1 MAARKASTVR
11 PAPRHLLDIFSP
23 RNQLNEPVTAPENRD
38 SPAVDRSFPSSAVPF
53 TFEELV
59 AFCGILLIF
68 WVVGKS
74 VEKFGL
80 PALVGEI
87 LAGIA
92 VGPHG
97 MNIAPKPD
105 ALMMVGEFGLVLM
118 VLEAGVEVD
127 LASLSLVGARGV
139 KVAFFGS
146 LVPLAIGATLAK
158 LVFDMS
164 AKTCLAVGA
173 CLAPT
178 SMGISLKVLQ
188 DGGVLGTPT
197 GQLIIAAAVMDD
209 VIALVLLSQ
218 LEALKDPTV
227 VNFLVP
233 IASSLAFIV
242 LVGYL
247 ATRVVPDV
255 LVKQVVPRVPK
266 RHLEGVL
273 LGAVF
278 VAAYGMMVATHYG
291 KSSHLLGAFLGGL
304 CFCSL
309 SSMQHVWHAQVEKI
323 LSWLIRVFF
332 ACTIGFEVPIRDLWT
347 APVLARAAV
356 FMLAAF
362 GKVATG
368 LFARPFNAHEAAKI
382 GFAMSAW
389 GEFAFIVATASRE
402 AGTLGKQE
410 FSAVILCVLL
420 SAMYAPLAVN
430 SAIKA
435 EKRAAGLGK
444 DGKRSLALVES
455 GRSRWLCCGPK
466 VLKRHVS
473 FTTLAMPDG
482 KQTAVYRVYYVCA
495 IECPSRWGLND
506 AVLRAVYHP
515 SVNLDVL
522 DVSLEPRGNDAMA
535 CELFL
540 RDPILRA
547 PLDAE
552 LDCEENRR
560 VTAKLVALKHA
571 LEKLVLASASGGEKD
586 KGAATA
592 GDGSSVSD
600 GEVLIARWVPDI
612 EPPMENPDAN
622 DDGDGSFDGE
632 HDESFVLKQAQ
643 DLLRIG
649 ETEEEAFTDLEAG
662 GVFPGE
668 DEKNANANAALSVSD
683 PDSRP
688 STPGLPTPRASVTLR
703 RRQGRRAIDALRAH
717 KNRPFYRTASLANL
731 IHNGDDLQDERDQV
745 LHARLVEARL
755 ASGEA
760 RALADARS
768 GGHGM
773 GAVHRTVN
781 VQRARAAQ
789 EEARRLSAGERSL
802 LDRISEDP
810 EKNRGRKSAA
820 SRRESL
826 DGEDSDSYVLTQL
839 GVGGSP
845 QGSAPTSAHSTM
857 TAATARSLAAEL
869 KMQDVMLS
877 SQTLSGAAGRALAN
891 ELRHALL
898 PPGSRPPE
906 SPNSRRSISRT
917 RRLSA
922 GAVDG
927 ENAAAVT
934 SLTGDHARELAHEL
948 AERLA
953 EAEAMAPAERAAAF
967 QKKSGPERK

>member
-1 MAARKASTVR
+1 M
-11 PAPRHLLDIFSP
+11 
-23 RNQLNEPVTAPENRD
+23 
-38 SPAVDRSFPSSAVPF
+38 PF
-53 TFEELV
+53 TFEDLV

-80 PALVGEI
+80 PSLVGEI

-139 KVAFFGS
+139 QVAFFGS
-146 LVPLAIGATLAK
+146 LVPLGIGATLAK
-158 LVFDMS
+158 LVFDMR

-188 DGGVLGTPT
+188 DGGVLSTPT

-209 VIALVLLSQ
+209 VIALVLLSE
-218 LEALKDPTV
+218 LEALKDPTP
-227 VNFLVP
+227 VNFIVP

-247 ATRVVPDV
+247 ATSVVPDV
-255 LVKQVVPRVPK
+255 LVKHVVPRVPK
-266 RHLEGVL
+266 KYLEGVL

-278 VAAYGMMVATHYG
+278 VAAYAMMVATHYG
-291 KSSHLLGAFLGGL
+291 QSSHLLGAFLGGL

-309 SSMQHVWHAQVEKI
+309 SSMQHIWHTQVEKI
-323 LSWLIRVFF
+323 LSWLIRIFF
-332 ACTIGFEVPIRDLWT
+332 ACTIGFEVPIRDLWS

-356 FMLAAF
+356 FMLAAL

-368 LFARPFNAHEAAKI
+368 GFARPFNAHEAAKI

-402 AGTLGKQE
+402 TGTLGHQE

-430 SAIKA
+430 YAINA
-435 EKRAAGLGK
+435 EKRAAGLEK
-444 DGKRSLALVES
+444 DGARLPSPANS
-455 GRSRWLCCGPK
+455 GCRKWLCFGPR
-466 VLKRHVS
+466 VMRRDAS
-473 FTTLAMPDG
+473 FTTSDMPDG
-482 KQTAVYRVYYVCA
+482 KSRAVYRVYYVCA

-522 DVSLEPRGNDAMA
+522 DVSLEPRGNDTMA

-540 RDPILRA
+540 RDPSLRA

-552 LDCEENRR
+552 LDCHENRC
-560 VTAKLVALKHA
+560 VNAKIVSLKAA
-571 LEKLVLASASGGEKD
+571 LERLVLTSAARRSGEKD
-586 KGAATA
+586 DAGTA
-592 GDGSSVSD
+592 SVSD
-600 GEVLIARWVPDI
+600 GEVLIARWLPDI
-612 EPPMENPDAN
+612 EPLASDSDTSGDA
-622 DDGDGSFDGE
+622 SFHGE
-632 HDESFVLKQAQ
+632 HEESLVLKQAR

-662 GVFPGE
+662 VAGE
-668 DEKNANANAALSVSD
+668 KEESNPALSVSE
-683 PDSRP
+683 PGSGP
-688 STPGLPTPRASVTLR
+688 SNPGVLQLRASATLR
-703 RRQGRRAIDALRAH
+703 RRRGRRAIDALRAH
-717 KNRPFYRTASLANL
+717 KNRPFYRTASLMNL
-731 IHNGDDLQDERDQV
+731 LDAGDEGSLRDERDEE
-745 LHARLVEARL
+745 LHVRLVEARL

-760 RALADARS
+760 RAMAGARS
-768 GGHGM
+768 GGLGM
-773 GAVHRTVN
+773 GAVRRTAS
-781 VQRARAAQ
+781 ARRAQ
-789 EEARRLSAGERSL
+789 ENARLSAGDWSL

-810 EKNRGRKSAA
+810 SNRGRAA
-820 SRRESL
+820 PRPRRESL
-826 DGEDSDSYVLTQL
+826 DGEDSYVLTRL
-839 GVGGSP
+839 GAGHSP
-845 QGSAPTSAHSTM
+845 LGSAHSSARTTTITPM
-857 TAATARSLAAEL
+857 TRNRAAEIKL
-869 KMQDVMLS
+869 QDVMLS
-877 SQTLSGAAGRALAN
+877 SQTLSGAAGRALAD
-891 ELRHALL
+891 EIRHALARPG
-898 PPGSRPPE
+898 PPPKSPE
-906 SPNSRRSISRT
+906 
-917 RRLSA
+917 RRLSFGDRPA
-922 GAVDG
+922 NVRRLSVGAEHG
-927 ENAAAVT
+927 ESTAAVT
-934 SLTGDHARELAHEL
+934 SLTGAHARNLAREL
-948 AERLA
+948 AERLTNT
-953 EAEAMAPAERAAAF
+953 EAMAPAEREAETKE
-967 QKKSGPERK
+967 QTERK

>member
-1 MAARKASTVR
+1 M
-11 PAPRHLLDIFSP
+11 
-23 RNQLNEPVTAPENRD
+23 
-38 SPAVDRSFPSSAVPF
+38 PF

-80 PALVGEI
+80 PSLVGEI

-97 MNIAPKPD
+97 LNIAPKPD

-139 KVAFFGS
+139 QVAFFGS

-209 VIALVLLSQ
+209 VIALVLLSE
-218 LEALKDPTV
+218 LEALKNPTP
-227 VNFLVP
+227 VNFVVP

-255 LVKQVVPRVPK
+255 LIKHVVPRVPK
-266 RHLEGVL
+266 SHLEGAL

-278 VAAYGMMVATHYG
+278 VAAYAMMVATHYG
-291 KSSHLLGAFLGGL
+291 RSSHLLGAFLGGL

-309 SSMQHVWHAQVEKI
+309 SSMQHVWHTQVEKI

-356 FMLAAF
+356 FMLAAL

-368 LFARPFNAHEAAKI
+368 GFARPFNAHEAAKI

-402 AGTLGKQE
+402 AGTLGHQE

-430 SAIKA
+430 YAINA

-444 DGKRSLALVES
+444 DGKRSLSLVDS
-455 GRSRWLCCGPK
+455 GRRKWLCCGPR
-466 VLKRHVS
+466 VMRRNAS
-473 FTTLAMPDG
+473 FLTADMPDG
-482 KQTAVYRVYYVCA
+482 KTRAVYRVYYVCA

-522 DVSLEPRGNDAMA
+522 DVSLEPRGNDTMA

-540 RDPILRA
+540 RDPSLRA

-552 LDCEENRR
+552 LDCDENRR
-560 VTAKLVALKHA
+560 VNAKIVSLKAA
-571 LEKLVLASASGGEKD
+571 LERLVLTSAPRRSDETD
-586 KGAATA
+586 
-592 GDGSSVSD
+592 D
-600 GEVLIARWVPDI
+600 GEVIIARWVPDI
-612 EPPMENPDAN
+612 EPLASDPAANGDA
-622 DDGDGSFDGE
+622 SFHGE
-632 HDESFVLKQAQ
+632 HDESSVLKQAQ

-662 GVFPGE
+662 GAG
-668 DEKNANANAALSVSD
+668 DEEESNPALSVSE
-683 PDSRP
+683 PGSRP
-688 STPGLPTPRASVTLR
+688 STPGVPTPRASMTLR

-717 KNRPFYRTASLANL
+717 KNRPFYRTASLLNL
-731 IHNGDDLQDERDQV
+731 LEAGDEGSLRDERDEE

-760 RALADARS
+760 RAMAGARS
-768 GGHGM
+768 GGLGM
-773 GAVHRTVN
+773 GAVRRT
-781 VQRARAAQ
+781 ASAHSAAAAHAQ
-789 EEARRLSAGERSL
+789 SAGARRLSAGEWSL

-810 EKNRGRKSAA
+810 STRGRGREPR

-826 DGEDSDSYVLTQL
+826 EGEDSYVLAQL
-839 GVGGSP
+839 GAGGSP
-845 QGSAPTSAHSTM
+845 LNSAPTSAHATM
-857 TAATARSLAAEL
+857 SASSARDLAAEL
-869 KMQDVMLS
+869 KLQDVMLS
-877 SQTLSGAAGRALAN
+877 SQTLSGAAGRALAD
-891 ELRHALL
+891 ELRNALDFRQ
-898 PPGSRPPE
+898 PGLPPE
-906 SPNSRRSISRT
+906 SRARRLSVGDRPARA

-922 GAVDG
+922 GAGGG

-934 SLTGDHARELAHEL
+934 SLTGAHARELAREL

-953 EAEAMAPAERAAAF
+953 KAEAMAPAEREAA
-967 QKKSGPERK
+967 KMKSPPH

>member
-1 MAARKASTVR
+1 M
-11 PAPRHLLDIFSP
+11 
-23 RNQLNEPVTAPENRD
+23 
-38 SPAVDRSFPSSAVPF
+38 PF

-74 VEKFGL
+74 VVKFGL
-80 PALVGEI
+80 PSLVGEI

-97 MNIAPKPD
+97 LNIAPKPD

-139 KVAFFGS
+139 QVAFFGS

-209 VIALVLLSQ
+209 VIALVLLSE
-218 LEALKDPTV
+218 LEALKNPTP
-227 VNFLVP
+227 VNFVVP

-266 RHLEGVL
+266 KHLEGVL

-278 VAAYGMMVATHYG
+278 VAAYAMMVATHYG
-291 KSSHLLGAFLGGL
+291 RSSHLLGAFLGGL

-356 FMLAAF
+356 FMLAAL

-368 LFARPFNAHEAAKI
+368 AFARPFNAHEAAKI

-402 AGTLGKQE
+402 AGTLGHQE

-430 SAIKA
+430 YAIKA

-444 DGKRSLALVES
+444 DGRRALVLVES
-455 GRSRWLCCGPK
+455 GREKKKWLCCGPR
-466 VLKRHVS
+466 VMRRDVS
-473 FTTLAMPDG
+473 FTTAATPDG
-482 KQTAVYRVYYVCA
+482 KPMKTHRVYYVCA

-540 RDPILRA
+540 RDPGLRA

-552 LDCEENRR
+552 LDCDENTR
-560 VTAKLVALKHA
+560 VTEKIVSLKAA
-571 LEKLVLASASGGEKD
+571 LERLVLVS
-586 KGAATA
+586 GAARR
-592 GDGSSVSD
+592 SRESD
-600 GEVLIARWVPDI
+600 DDAASIAEKNGEVLIARWVPDV
-612 EPPMENPDAN
+612 EPRPLDPDATETR
-622 DDGDGSFDGE
+622 GT
-632 HDESFVLKQAQ
+632 HDEDMDEAFVLKQAQ

-649 ETEEEAFTDLEAG
+649 ETDTEAFTDLEAG
-662 GVFPGE
+662 GVPG
-668 DEKNANANAALSVSD
+668 NALPASTDLSASD
-683 PDSRP
+683 ADSHSRQ
-688 STPGLPTPRASVTLR
+688 STPGASGGPTPRASVTLR

-717 KNRPFYRTASLANL
+717 KNRPFYRTASLVSLLHA
-731 IHNGDDLQDERDQV
+731 GEEGALQDERDEE

-760 RALADARS
+760 RALAGARS

-773 GAVHRTVN
+773 GAVRRTAN
-781 VQRARAAQ
+781 AHSAAAAHAQ
-789 EEARRLSAGERSL
+789 SAGAQLSAGEWSL

-810 EKNRGRKSAA
+810 SNRGRGREPR

-826 DGEDSDSYVLTQL
+826 EGEDSYVLAQL
-839 GVGGSP
+839 GAGGSP
-845 QGSAPTSAHSTM
+845 LNSAPTSAHATM
-857 TAATARSLAAEL
+857 SASSARDLAAEL
-869 KMQDVMLS
+869 KLQDVMLS
-877 SQTLSGAAGRALAN
+877 SQTLSGAAGRALAD
-891 ELRHALL
+891 ELRHALDFRQPGL
-898 PPGSRPPE
+898 PPGSPARRLSVGDRPA
-906 SPNSRRSISRT
+906 RA

-922 GAVDG
+922 GAGGG

-934 SLTGDHARELAHEL
+934 SLTGAHARELAREL

-953 EAEAMAPAERAAAF
+953 KAEAMTPAEREAAK
-967 QKKSGPERK
+967 KKSPPH

>member
-1 MAARKASTVR
+1 M
-11 PAPRHLLDIFSP
+11 
-23 RNQLNEPVTAPENRD
+23 
-38 SPAVDRSFPSSAVPF
+38 PF

-80 PALVGEI
+80 PSLVGEI

-97 MNIAPKPD
+97 LNIAPKPD

-139 KVAFFGS
+139 QVAFFGS

-209 VIALVLLSQ
+209 VIALVLLSE
-218 LEALKDPTV
+218 LEALKNPTP
-227 VNFLVP
+227 VNFVVP

-266 RHLEGVL
+266 KHLEGVL

-278 VAAYGMMVATHYG
+278 VAAYAMMVTTHYG
-291 KSSHLLGAFLGGL
+291 RSSHLLGAFLGGL

-356 FMLAAF
+356 FMLAAL

-368 LFARPFNAHEAAKI
+368 AFARPFNAHEAAKI

-402 AGTLGKQE
+402 AGTLGHQE

-430 SAIKA
+430 YAIKA

-444 DGKRSLALVES
+444 DGRRAVLVES
-455 GRSRWLCCGPK
+455 GRDKKKWLCCGPR
-466 VLKRHVS
+466 VMRRDVS
-473 FTTLAMPDG
+473 FTTAATPDG
-482 KQTAVYRVYYVCA
+482 KPMTTHRVYYVCA

-540 RDPILRA
+540 RDPGLRA

-552 LDCEENRR
+552 LDCDENKR
-560 VTAKLVALKHA
+560 VTEKIVSLKAA
-571 LEKLVLASASGGEKD
+571 LERLVLVSGGTTRSRESD
-586 KGAATA
+586 DDA
-592 GDGSSVSD
+592 GSAIAVPN
-600 GEVLIARWVPDI
+600 GEVLIARWVPDV
-612 EPPMENPDAN
+612 EPRPPDPDAIQ
-622 DDGDGSFDGE
+622 DDSARGTR
-632 HDESFVLKQAQ
+632 DEDMDEAFVLKQAH
-643 DLLRIG
+643 DLLRVG
-649 ETEEEAFTDLEAG
+649 EADTEAFTDLEAG
-662 GVFPGE
+662 GAPG
-668 DEKNANANAALSVSD
+668 DAAD
-683 PDSRP
+683 
-688 STPGLPTPRASVTLR
+688 ATLR
-703 RRQGRRAIDALRAH
+703 RRRGRLSIDALRAH
-717 KNRPFYRTASLANL
+717 ENRPFYRTASLVNL
-731 IHNGDDLQDERDQV
+731 LHAGEEGALQDERDEE

-760 RALADARS
+760 RAMAGARS
-768 GGHGM
+768 GGLGM
-773 GAVHRTVN
+773 GAVRRT
-781 VQRARAAQ
+781 ASAHSSAAAHAQ
-789 EEARRLSAGERSL
+789 SAGARRLSAGEWSL

-810 EKNRGRKSAA
+810 STRGRAREPR

-826 DGEDSDSYVLTQL
+826 EGENSYVLAQL
-839 GVGGSP
+839 GAGGSP
-845 QGSAPTSAHSTM
+845 LNSAPTSAHATM
-857 TAATARSLAAEL
+857 SASSARDLAAEL
-869 KMQDVMLS
+869 KLQDVMLS
-877 SQTLSGAAGRALAN
+877 SQTLSGAAGRALAD
-891 ELRHALL
+891 ELRHALDFRQ
-898 PPGSRPPE
+898 PGLPPE
-906 SPNSRRSISRT
+906 SRARRLSVGDRPARA

-922 GAVDG
+922 GAGGG

-934 SLTGDHARELAHEL
+934 SLTGAHARELAREL

-953 EAEAMAPAERAAAF
+953 KAEAMAPAEREAAK
-967 QKKSGPERK
+967 KKSPPH

>member
-1 MAARKASTVR
+1 M
-11 PAPRHLLDIFSP
+11 
-23 RNQLNEPVTAPENRD
+23 
-38 SPAVDRSFPSSAVPF
+38 PF

-80 PALVGEI
+80 PSLVGEI

-97 MNIAPKPD
+97 LNIAPKPD

-139 KVAFFGS
+139 QVAFFGS

-209 VIALVLLSQ
+209 VIALVLLSE
-218 LEALKDPTV
+218 LEALKNPTP
-227 VNFLVP
+227 VNFVVP

-266 RHLEGVL
+266 KHLEGVL

-278 VAAYGMMVATHYG
+278 VAAYAMMVATHYG
-291 KSSHLLGAFLGGL
+291 RSSHLLGAFLGGL

-309 SSMQHVWHAQVEKI
+309 SSMQHVWHTQVEKI

-356 FMLAAF
+356 FMLAAL

-368 LFARPFNAHEAAKI
+368 AFARPFNAHEAAKI

-402 AGTLGKQE
+402 AGTLGHQE

-430 SAIKA
+430 YAIKA

-444 DGKRSLALVES
+444 DGRRALVLEES
-455 GRSRWLCCGPK
+455 GREKKKWLCCGPR
-466 VLKRHVS
+466 VMRRDVS
-473 FTTLAMPDG
+473 FTTAATPDG
-482 KQTAVYRVYYVCA
+482 KPMKTHRVYYVCA

-540 RDPILRA
+540 RDPGLRA

-552 LDCEENRR
+552 LDCDENTR
-560 VTAKLVALKHA
+560 VTEKIVSLKAA
-571 LEKLVLASASGGEKD
+571 LERLVLVSGGARRSRESDDDAASMAEKN
-586 KGAATA
+586 
-592 GDGSSVSD
+592 
-600 GEVLIARWVPDI
+600 GEVLIARWVPDV
-612 EPPMENPDAN
+612 EPRPLDPDATETR
-622 DDGDGSFDGE
+622 GT
-632 HDESFVLKQAQ
+632 HDEDMDEAFVLKQAQ

-649 ETEEEAFTDLEAG
+649 EADTEAFTDLEAG
-662 GVFPGE
+662 GVPG
-668 DEKNANANAALSVSD
+668 NALPASTDLSASD
-683 PDSRP
+683 ADSHSRQ
-688 STPGLPTPRASVTLR
+688 STPGASGGPTPRASVTLR
-703 RRQGRRAIDALRAH
+703 RRQGPRAIDALRAH
-717 KNRPFYRTASLANL
+717 KNRPFYRTASLVSLLHA
-731 IHNGDDLQDERDQV
+731 GEEGALQDERDEE

-760 RALADARS
+760 RALAGARS

-773 GAVHRTVN
+773 GAVRRT
-781 VQRARAAQ
+781 ASAHSAAAAHAQ
-789 EEARRLSAGERSL
+789 YAGARLSAGEWSL

-810 EKNRGRKSAA
+810 SNRGGRGREPR

-826 DGEDSDSYVLTQL
+826 EGEDSYVLAQL
-839 GVGGSP
+839 GAGGSP
-845 QGSAPTSAHSTM
+845 LNSAPTSAHATM
-857 TAATARSLAAEL
+857 SASSARDLAAEL
-869 KMQDVMLS
+869 KLQDVMLS
-877 SQTLSGAAGRALAN
+877 SQTLSGAAGRALAD
-891 ELRHALL
+891 ELRHALDFRQ
-898 PPGSRPPE
+898 PGSPPE
-906 SPNSRRSISRT
+906 SPARRLSVGDRPARA

-922 GAVDG
+922 GAGGG

-934 SLTGDHARELAHEL
+934 SLTGAHARELAREL

-953 EAEAMAPAERAAAF
+953 KAEAMAPAEREAA
-967 QKKSGPERK
+967 KMKSPPH

>member
-1 MAARKASTVR
+1 M
-11 PAPRHLLDIFSP
+11 
-23 RNQLNEPVTAPENRD
+23 
-38 SPAVDRSFPSSAVPF
+38 PF

-80 PALVGEI
+80 PSLVGEI

-97 MNIAPKPD
+97 LNIAPKPD

-139 KVAFFGS
+139 QVAFFGS

-209 VIALVLLSQ
+209 VIALVLLSE
-218 LEALKDPTV
+218 LEALKNPTP
-227 VNFLVP
+227 VNFVVP

-266 RHLEGVL
+266 KHLEGVL

-278 VAAYGMMVATHYG
+278 VAAYAMMVATHYG
-291 KSSHLLGAFLGGL
+291 RSSHLLGAFLGGL

-356 FMLAAF
+356 FMLAAL

-368 LFARPFNAHEAAKI
+368 AFARPFNAHEAAKI

-402 AGTLGKQE
+402 AGTLGHQE

-430 SAIKA
+430 YAIKA

-444 DGKRSLALVES
+444 DGRRAVLVES
-455 GRSRWLCCGPK
+455 GRDKKKWLCCGPR
-466 VLKRHVS
+466 VMRRDVS
-473 FTTLAMPDG
+473 FTTAATPDG
-482 KQTAVYRVYYVCA
+482 KPMTTHRVYYVCA

-540 RDPILRA
+540 RDPGLRA

-552 LDCEENRR
+552 LDCDENKR
-560 VTAKLVALKHA
+560 VTEKIVSLKA
-571 LEKLVLASASGGEKD
+571 AFERLVLVSGGTTRSRESD
-586 KGAATA
+586 DDA
-592 GDGSSVSD
+592 GSAIAVPN
-600 GEVLIARWVPDI
+600 GEVLIARWVPDV
-612 EPPMENPDAN
+612 EPRPPDPDAIQ
-622 DDGDGSFDGE
+622 DDSARGTR
-632 HDESFVLKQAQ
+632 DEDMDEAFVLKQAH
-643 DLLRIG
+643 DLLRVG
-649 ETEEEAFTDLEAG
+649 EADTEAFTDLEAG
-662 GVFPGE
+662 GAPG
-668 DEKNANANAALSVSD
+668 DAAD
-683 PDSRP
+683 
-688 STPGLPTPRASVTLR
+688 ATLR
-703 RRQGRRAIDALRAH
+703 RRRGRLSIDALRAH
-717 KNRPFYRTASLANL
+717 ENRPFYRTASLVNL
-731 IHNGDDLQDERDQV
+731 LHAGEEGALQDERDEE

-760 RALADARS
+760 RAMAGARS
-768 GGHGM
+768 GGLGM
-773 GAVHRTVN
+773 GAVRRT
-781 VQRARAAQ
+781 ASAHSAAAAHAQ
-789 EEARRLSAGERSL
+789 SAGARRLSAGEWSL

-810 EKNRGRKSAA
+810 STRGRAREPR

-826 DGEDSDSYVLTQL
+826 EGENSYVLAQL
-839 GVGGSP
+839 GAGGSP
-845 QGSAPTSAHSTM
+845 LNSAPTSSHATM
-857 TAATARSLAAEL
+857 SASSARDLAAEL
-869 KMQDVMLS
+869 KLQDVMLS
-877 SQTLSGAAGRALAN
+877 SQTLSGAAGRALAD
-891 ELRHALL
+891 ELRNALDFRQ
-898 PPGSRPPE
+898 PGLPPE
-906 SPNSRRSISRT
+906 SRA
-917 RRLSA
+917 RRLSVGDRPA
-922 GAVDG
+922 RAKTPPAEPAAEPQPTSPVSPVASRGSVLGLLGASSLD
-927 ENAAAVT
+927 AAV
-934 SLTGDHARELAHEL
+934 GEQQEEVEWD
-948 AERLA
+948 
-953 EAEAMAPAERAAAF
+953 
-967 QKKSGPERK
+967 

>member
-1 MAARKASTVR
+1 M
-11 PAPRHLLDIFSP
+11 
-23 RNQLNEPVTAPENRD
+23 
-38 SPAVDRSFPSSAVPF
+38 PF

-80 PALVGEI
+80 PSLVGEI

-97 MNIAPKPD
+97 LNIAPKPD

-139 KVAFFGS
+139 QVAFFGS

-209 VIALVLLSQ
+209 VIALVLLSE
-218 LEALKDPTV
+218 LEALKNPTP
-227 VNFLVP
+227 VNFVVP
-233 IASSLAFIV
+233 IASSSRFIV

-266 RHLEGVL
+266 KHLEGVL

-278 VAAYGMMVATHYG
+278 VAAYAMMVTTHYG
-291 KSSHLLGAFLGGL
+291 RSSHLLGAFLGGL

-356 FMLAAF
+356 FMLAAL

-368 LFARPFNAHEAAKI
+368 AFARPFNAHEAAKI

-402 AGTLGKQE
+402 AGTLGHQE

-430 SAIKA
+430 YAIKA

-444 DGKRSLALVES
+444 DGRRAVLVES
-455 GRSRWLCCGPK
+455 GRDKKKWLCCGPR
-466 VLKRHVS
+466 VMRRDVS
-473 FTTLAMPDG
+473 FTTAATPDG
-482 KQTAVYRVYYVCA
+482 KPMTTHRVYYVCA

-540 RDPILRA
+540 RDPGLRA

-552 LDCEENRR
+552 LDCDENKR
-560 VTAKLVALKHA
+560 VTEKIVSLKA
-571 LEKLVLASASGGEKD
+571 AFERLVLVSGGTTRSRESD
-586 KGAATA
+586 DDA
-592 GDGSSVSD
+592 GSAIAVPN
-600 GEVLIARWVPDI
+600 GEVLIARWVPDV
-612 EPPMENPDAN
+612 EPRPPDPDAIQ
-622 DDGDGSFDGE
+622 DDSARGTR
-632 HDESFVLKQAQ
+632 DEDMDEAFVLKQAH
-643 DLLRIG
+643 DLLRVG
-649 ETEEEAFTDLEAG
+649 EADTEAFTDLEAG
-662 GVFPGE
+662 GAPG
-668 DEKNANANAALSVSD
+668 DAAD
-683 PDSRP
+683 
-688 STPGLPTPRASVTLR
+688 ATLR
-703 RRQGRRAIDALRAH
+703 RRRGASPSTRCARTRTGPSTARRA
-717 KNRPFYRTASLANL
+717 S
-731 IHNGDDLQDERDQV
+731 
-745 LHARLVEARL
+745 
-755 ASGEA
+755 
-760 RALADARS
+760 
-768 GGHGM
+768 
-773 GAVHRTVN
+773 
-781 VQRARAAQ
+781 
-789 EEARRLSAGERSL
+789 
-802 LDRISEDP
+802 
-810 EKNRGRKSAA
+810 
-820 SRRESL
+820 
-826 DGEDSDSYVLTQL
+826 
-839 GVGGSP
+839 
-845 QGSAPTSAHSTM
+845 
-857 TAATARSLAAEL
+857 
-869 KMQDVMLS
+869 
-877 SQTLSGAAGRALAN
+877 
-891 ELRHALL
+891 
-898 PPGSRPPE
+898 
-906 SPNSRRSISRT
+906 
-917 RRLSA
+917 
-922 GAVDG
+922 
-927 ENAAAVT
+927 
-934 SLTGDHARELAHEL
+934 
-948 AERLA
+948 
-953 EAEAMAPAERAAAF
+953 
-967 QKKSGPERK
+967 

>member
-1 MAARKASTVR
+1 M
-11 PAPRHLLDIFSP
+11 
-23 RNQLNEPVTAPENRD
+23 
-38 SPAVDRSFPSSAVPF
+38 PF

-80 PALVGEI
+80 PSLVGEI

-97 MNIAPKPD
+97 LNIAPKPD

-139 KVAFFGS
+139 QVAFFGS

-209 VIALVLLSQ
+209 VIALVLLSE
-218 LEALKDPTV
+218 LEALKNPTP
-227 VNFLVP
+227 VNFVVP

-266 RHLEGVL
+266 KHLEGVL

-278 VAAYGMMVATHYG
+278 VAAYAMMVATHYG
-291 KSSHLLGAFLGGL
+291 RSSHLLGAFLGGL

-356 FMLAAF
+356 FMLAAL

-368 LFARPFNAHEAAKI
+368 AFARPFNAHEAAKI

-402 AGTLGKQE
+402 AGTLGHQE

-430 SAIKA
+430 YAIKA

-444 DGKRSLALVES
+444 DGRRAVLVES
-455 GRSRWLCCGPK
+455 GRDKKKWLCCGPR
-466 VLKRHVS
+466 VMRRDVS
-473 FTTLAMPDG
+473 FTTAATPDG
-482 KQTAVYRVYYVCA
+482 KPMTTHRVYYVCA

-540 RDPILRA
+540 RDPGLRA

-552 LDCEENRR
+552 LDCDENKR
-560 VTAKLVALKHA
+560 VTEKIVSLKA
-571 LEKLVLASASGGEKD
+571 AFERLVLVSGGTTRSRESD
-586 KGAATA
+586 DDA
-592 GDGSSVSD
+592 GSAIAVPN
-600 GEVLIARWVPDI
+600 GEVLIARWVPDV
-612 EPPMENPDAN
+612 EPRPPDPDAIQ
-622 DDGDGSFDGE
+622 DDSARGTR
-632 HDESFVLKQAQ
+632 DEDMDEAFVLKQAH
-643 DLLRIG
+643 DLLRVG
-649 ETEEEAFTDLEAG
+649 EADTEAFTDLEAG
-662 GVFPGE
+662 GAPG
-668 DEKNANANAALSVSD
+668 DAAD
-683 PDSRP
+683 
-688 STPGLPTPRASVTLR
+688 ATLR
-703 RRQGRRAIDALRAH
+703 RRRGRLSIDALRAH
-717 KNRPFYRTASLANL
+717 ENRPFYRTASLVNL
-731 IHNGDDLQDERDQV
+731 LHAGEEGALQDERDEE

-760 RALADARS
+760 RAMAGARS
-768 GGHGM
+768 GGLGM
-773 GAVHRTVN
+773 GAVRRT
-781 VQRARAAQ
+781 ASAHSAAAAHAQ
-789 EEARRLSAGERSL
+789 SAGARRLSAGEWSL

-810 EKNRGRKSAA
+810 STRGRAREPR

-826 DGEDSDSYVLTQL
+826 EGENSYVLAQL
-839 GVGGSP
+839 GAGGSP
-845 QGSAPTSAHSTM
+845 LNSAPTSAHATM
-857 TAATARSLAAEL
+857 SASSARDLAAEL
-869 KMQDVMLS
+869 KLQDVMLS
-877 SQTLSGAAGRALAN
+877 SQTLSGAAGRALAD
-891 ELRHALL
+891 ELRNALDVRQ
-898 PPGSRPPE
+898 PGLPPE
-906 SPNSRRSISRT
+906 SRARRLSVGDRPARA

-922 GAVDG
+922 GAGGG

-934 SLTGDHARELAHEL
+934 SLTGAHARELAREL

-953 EAEAMAPAERAAAF
+953 KAEAMAPAEREAA
-967 QKKSGPERK
+967 KMKSPPH